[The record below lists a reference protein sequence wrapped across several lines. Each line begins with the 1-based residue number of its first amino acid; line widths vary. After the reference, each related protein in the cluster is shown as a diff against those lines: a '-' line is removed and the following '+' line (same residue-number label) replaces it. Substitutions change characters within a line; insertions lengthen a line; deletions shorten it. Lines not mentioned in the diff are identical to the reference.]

1 MRRILS
7 LIVVL
12 TLVLGAT
19 GLFAASADW
28 KGYYVAKYYNLIRDF
43 KDPASASKES
53 YVFQK
58 LELYPTLKVS
68 NNVAVNAGFF
78 SQNYWGSG
86 RLFGI
91 GTEYPI
97 GTDTG
102 AYAGLVDNN
111 PITVEAGKEDVV
123 LGISSAWATLTF
135 LDGALK
141 IDVGRRKNAKWGTG
155 AFFGTEFTPDRIYI
169 DYRTPFM
176 GGTLIPY
183 FIYELRDM
191 GSSTIIGSATE
202 SYTNKKSAKMQQLL
216 FGAIY
221 FAPGKTLIGL
231 VINPNFVGGAW
242 DNNSLVTNTGK
253 QTSALYWAIDLY
265 ADHRVVVNEMLSVKP
280 MVEVLYGFGT
290 VDEGTG
296 LTDTFIG
303 LGFVNLKKVSVDVLN
318 FIVKADVVAKNMVT
332 FTPEFGYN
340 KTVKKA
346 KRDEI
351 VYNFWAPNEFCGGE
365 YKIGNIFR
373 GVRGGFSIV
382 YQFLGT
388 DYENKRPGWW
398 YLKGNLQADILG
410 QFVKGLNAYFAY
422 IMAQADGKRIF
433 ANLENPAGQDNKIV
447 TEFDAGISYAIDS
460 TTKVGF
466 DFGYAKWGKSGI
478 VGNVTA
484 SQIAGT
490 AERTDTFYQVKLE
503 VKF

>member
-1 MRRILS
+1 MRRIMSVLV
-7 LIVVL
+7 LL
-12 TLVLGAT
+12 TLLLGAT

-28 KGYYVAKYYNLIRDF
+28 KGYFVAKYYNLIRDY
-43 KDPASASKES
+43 KDADASKES

-58 LELYPTLKVS
+58 LELYPTWKVS
-68 NNVAVNAGFF
+68 ENVAVNAGFF
-78 SQNYWGSG
+78 SQNYWGNG
-86 RLFGI
+86 RLYGI

-97 GTDTG
+97 STDTG
-102 AYAGLVDNN
+102 SYAGTVDNN
-111 PITVEAGKEDVV
+111 PITVAATEDVV

-155 AFFGTEFTPDRIYI
+155 AYFGTDFTPDRIYI

-191 GSSTIIGSATE
+191 GSST
-202 SYTNKKSAKMQQLL
+202 NKNSKMQQLL

-231 VINPNFVGGAW
+231 VINPNFVGSEW
-242 DNNSLVTNTGK
+242 DNNPAKANTGK

-296 LTDTFIG
+296 VTDLFIG
-303 LGFVNLKKVSVDVLN
+303 LGYTNLKKVSVNVLN

-346 KRDEI
+346 DRDEL

-373 GVRGGFSIV
+373 GVRGGYSIV
-382 YQFLGT
+382 YHLGT
-388 DYENKRPGWW
+388 DYEDKKPGWW

-410 QFVKGLNAYFAY
+410 QFVKGLNAYFAF
-422 IMAQADGKRIF
+422 IMAQANGKVVV
-433 ANLENPAGQDNKIV
+433 ANVEKAGQDNKIV

-478 VGNVTA
+478 VNNVTA
-484 SQIAGT
+484 SQISGGP
-490 AERTDTFYQVKLE
+490 ERTDTFYQVKLE

>member
-1 MRRILS
+1 
-7 LIVVL
+7 
-12 TLVLGAT
+12 VLGAT

-28 KGYYVAKYYNLIRDF
+28 KGYYVAKYYNLIRDY
-43 KDPASASKES
+43 KDPADASKES

-58 LELYPTLKVS
+58 LELYPTWKVS
-68 NNVAVNAGFF
+68 DNVAVNAGFF

-86 RLFGI
+86 RLYGI
-91 GTEYPI
+91 GTASPI
-97 GTDTG
+97 STDTG
-102 AYAGLVDNN
+102 AYAGIVDNN
-111 PITVEAGKEDVV
+111 PITLAAATEDVV

-155 AFFGTEFTPDRIYI
+155 AYFGTEFTPDRIYI
-169 DYRTPFM
+169 DYKTPFM

-191 GSSTIIGSATE
+191 GSFTIIGSSTDT
-202 SYTNKKSAKMQQLL
+202 YTNKKSTKVQQLL

-242 DNNSLVTNTGK
+242 DNVAAVTNTGK

-280 MVEVLYGFGT
+280 IVEVLYGFGT

-303 LGFVNLKKVSVDVLN
+303 LGFLNLKKVSVNVLN
-318 FIVKADVVAKNMVT
+318 FIVKADVIAKNMVT

-346 KRDEI
+346 EMGEL

-365 YKIGNIFR
+365 YKIGNIFK
-373 GVRGGFSIV
+373 GVRGGFSIF
-382 YQFLGT
+382 YKFLGV
-388 DYENKRPGWW
+388 DYENKKPGW
-398 YLKGNLQADILG
+398 YLKANLQADILG
-410 QFVKGLNAYFAY
+410 QFVKGLNAYFAF
-422 IMAQADGKRIF
+422 IMAQADGKVIV
-433 ANLENPAGQDNKIV
+433 ANVETAGQDNKIV

-478 VGNVTA
+478 VNNVTA
-484 SQIAGT
+484 SQISGDP
-490 AERTDTFYQVKLE
+490 ERTDVFYQVKLE